1 MIVSDLATLV
11 KQAVDIVEV
20 VGQVVPLRRAGS
32 RHVGLCPFH
41 HEKTPSFYVDAS
53 SQLYHC
59 FGCSAG
65 GDVLSF
71 VMKHRNLPFID
82 AIQLLA
88 DQYHI
93 NLPKREH
100 RDPQAAQAA
109 EAARSEQEELYR
121 VIELAAD
128 FFHRQL
134 QDREIGKV
142 ARDYLVKR
150 ALPPT
155 LVATERLGYALPRWD
170 GLVKHLHSRGVAP
183 ELGVKAGLLSRSPR
197 DPSRFYDRFRNRLM
211 FPIRD
216 ERGRVVAFGGRI
228 LAPETQ
234 EEPKYLNS
242 PEHPVYHKGRMLYQ
256 FGRAREA
263 CRQERQVVL
272 VEGYLDLLAFHAQD
286 FYRVVATLGTA
297 LTPHQVRLLSRHMD
311 EVVLAYDGDE
321 AGEKAMLRALP
332 LFLQEDLAVSCIRFP
347 DGMDPDDFLRARGL
361 AAFEGLLRQRED
373 LGAFAIGRTLG
384 SWDGTMTG
392 KAKVLAELQPVYQN
406 TRQPM
411 QKAEYLRL
419 IATRLSLSE
428 TAVRDQLQHERRT
441 LGRPGPSPRIGARPP
456 APAELSRFHSL
467 EENILRVMIQ
477 HPDLIGEVSASGVLG
492 CFQEAVL
499 KALAEALLQASY
511 PPAGEFSPRV
521 VYDRLPDPELKD
533 CFTRLL
539 LEPYELREAR
549 LQMRDW
555 LAAVRNRDHRR
566 RHGDL
571 REALRQAEQKG
582 DQAQMRKLL
591 AEIQGLRFSRKKAA
605 ETGDNA

>member
-20 VGQVVPLRRAGS
+20 VGQVVPLRRVGS

-41 HEKTPSFYVDAS
+41 HEKTPSFYVDAN

-71 VMKHRNLPFID
+71 VMKHRNLPFVD
-82 AIQLLA
+82 AIQQLA

-93 NLPKREH
+93 NLPRKEL
-100 RDPQAAQAA
+100 RDPQAA
-109 EAARSEQEELYR
+109 EAARSEQEQLYK

-128 FFHRQL
+128 FFYRQL
-134 QDREIGKV
+134 HDREIGKL

-150 ALPPT
+150 SLPPA
-155 LVATERLGYALPRWD
+155 LVASERLGYALPQWD

-183 ELGVKAGLLSRSPR
+183 ELGAKAGLLSRSPR
-197 DPSRFYDRFRNRLM
+197 DPGRFYDRFRNRLM

-234 EEPKYLNS
+234 GEPKYLNS

-256 FGRAREA
+256 LGRAREA
-263 CRQERQVVL
+263 CRQVRQVVL
-272 VEGYLDLLAFHAQD
+272 VEGYMDLLAFHAQE

-321 AGEKAMLRALP
+321 AGERAMLRALP
-332 LFLQEDLAVSCIRFP
+332 LFQQEDLAVSCIRFP

-361 AAFEGLLRQRED
+361 TGFEELIQKRED
-373 LGAFAIGRTLG
+373 LGAYSIQRSLET
-384 SWDGTMTG
+384 WDGSMTG
-392 KAKVLAELQPVYQN
+392 KAKVLAELQPVYQS
-406 TRQPM
+406 TRQPV

-419 IATRLSLSE
+419 IAARLSLSE
-428 TAVRDQLQHERRT
+428 TAVRDQMHYEKWSAN
-441 LGRPGPSPRIGARPP
+441 RPPMMPRPGARPP
-456 APAELSRFHSL
+456 APAGLSQFHSL

-492 CFQEAVL
+492 WFQEAVL
-499 KALAEALLQASY
+499 KALAEALTLVPY
-511 PPAGEFSPRV
+511 PPAGEFNPRV
-521 VYDRLPDPELKD
+521 VYDRLPDPDLKD

-539 LEPYELREAR
+539 LDPYELREAR
-549 LQMRDW
+549 LQMQDW
-555 LAAVRNRDHRR
+555 LAAVRNRDHRQ

-582 DQAQMRKLL
+582 DQVQMRKLL
-591 AEIQGLRFSRKKAA
+591 AEIQGLNFSKKKTA
-605 ETGDNA
+605 ESGNNV